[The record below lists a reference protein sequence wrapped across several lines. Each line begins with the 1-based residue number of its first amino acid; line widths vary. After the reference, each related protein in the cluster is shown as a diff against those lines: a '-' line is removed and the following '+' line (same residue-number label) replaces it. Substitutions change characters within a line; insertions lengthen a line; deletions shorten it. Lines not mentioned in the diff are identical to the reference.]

1 MRSTVRDLRHSLT
14 WLAFAAATLW
24 LARLYWL
31 EARGRIRHRGQKLL
45 LAAPALALLAAIA
58 FLIYGCR

>member
-1 MRSTVRDLRHSLT
+1 VSDAHQLLT
-14 WLAFAAATLW
+14 RLAFMAAIGW
-24 LARLYWL
+24 LVFLFWL

-58 FLIYGCR
+58 VLTYGCGT